1 MDTLTIRELR
11 NRPGAAQDELMRNGE
26 LLLTNNGKPVAVM
39 LAVDGSTLDE
49 TLELLRRARGQL
61 ALSKLRRQA
70 AVQGQDKMT
79 LTEIDAEIRQARL
92 ERHP

>member
-11 NRPGAAQDELMRNGE
+11 NRPGAAQDELARSGE

-49 TLELLRRARGQL
+49 TLEVLRRARGQL
-61 ALSKLRRQA
+61 ALSKLRRQSA
-70 AVQGQDKMT
+70 SLGLDKLT
-79 LTEIDAEIRQARL
+79 LTEIDEEIRQARQ
-92 ERHP
+92 ERRP